1 MSDARGELSDMEEG
15 VSAERGSGCV
25 GFVHDREEYRVAR
38 RRAITPVAPLV
49 RYIVASA
56 MDILPRG
63 RFAPTP
69 SGALHV
75 GSARTAL
82 ASALSA
88 WSAGGRWVL
97 RVEDLDAVRAAPGA
111 TAAMLDDLRWLGLD
125 WDEGPGVGGPSAPY
139 AQRDRAP
146 LYAATLDWLR
156 ARGLVYPCAC
166 SRRDIE
172 LASQAPHGAEPVY
185 PGTCRDHD
193 PDAVLA
199 RARSLGRGVSW
210 RFRTYPDASP
220 VVVRDLLRGFFSQQ
234 VHREVGD
241 FVVMRADGVASYQ
254 LAVAVDDVA
263 MDITEVVRGDDL
275 LASTPR
281 QVLLYEALGATP
293 PTWAH
298 LPLVL
303 GGDGERLAK
312 RSGSMGIAALRER
325 GVSAGWLRGW
335 LLESLGARDQGALRA
350 SAEGFSLAAVDPS
363 PVVWRAPG

>member
-1 MSDARGELSDMEEG
+1 M
-15 VSAERGSGCV
+15 
-25 GFVHDREEYRVAR
+25 
-38 RRAITPVAPLV
+38 
-49 RYIVASA
+49 
-56 MDILPRG
+56 
-63 RFAPTP
+63 
-69 SGALHV
+69 
-75 GSARTAL
+75 
-82 ASALSA
+82 
-88 WSAGGRWVL
+88 
-97 RVEDLDAVRAAPGA
+97 
-111 TAAMLDDLRWLGLD
+111 
-125 WDEGPGVGGPSAPY
+125 
-139 AQRDRAP
+139 
-146 LYAATLDWLR
+146 
-156 ARGLVYPCAC
+156 
-166 SRRDIE
+166 
-172 LASQAPHGAEPVY
+172 
-185 PGTCRDHD
+185 
-193 PDAVLA
+193 
-199 RARSLGRGVSW
+199 
-210 RFRTYPDASP
+210 
-220 VVVRDLLRGFFSQQ
+220 
-234 VHREVGD
+234 HREVGD